1 MAKKHLSKEM
11 VLAMEQE
18 LESVDLETQ
27 TKFNIKQTVER
38 LFPLIQKLRSLNLEW
53 QEISDRLQKAIH
65 PHDTISISPKTLQNY
80 YNEVARTHKT
90 GKKSAPRTAKS
101 KSNRPPSHNLV
112 EVSAISEDTSEHP
125 GSISEIE
132 SSQSKSDPTPFD
144 LSAHLA
150 TIADESVEMTAL
162 DRSSSTES
170 TEPAQHG
177 WIDGKWV
184 EPSFNFGSA
193 RPKT

>member
-1 MAKKHLSKEM
+1 MAKKHLSKEII
-11 VLAMEQE
+11 LAMEQE
-18 LESVDLETQ
+18 LESVDLEAQ

-53 QEISDRLQKAIH
+53 KEISDRLQKAIH

-90 GKKSAPRTAKS
+90 GKKSAPRSAKP
-101 KSNRPPSHNLV
+101 KSNRLPSPNSM
-112 EVSAISEDTSEHP
+112 EVSAALEDTSENP

-132 SSQSKSDPTPFD
+132 SLQINSDPTPFD

-150 TIADESVEMTAL
+150 TIADESVETMAL
-162 DRSSSTES
+162 DRASSTES
-170 TEPAQHG
+170 NEPAQHG